1 LNDTAK
7 TTEIRQ
13 IQEGDG
19 MPIFARQSAALE
31 MVVPTPGEIAVSLA
45 GVDHW
50 FEGPSGRTQTLSDV
64 NIRIETGEFFTVLG
78 PSGCGKTTLLNII
91 GGFIEAK
98 AGNVAIFGEPVSGPG
113 PDRGVIFQSY
123 ALFRWL
129 SVLKNVEFALH
140 GRKLAKAERADVA
153 LHYLNLV
160 GLKDFQHHYPYQLSG
175 GMKQR
180 VAIARALAADPKILL
195 MDEPFAALDS
205 QMREV
210 LQEELR
216 EIWQRTQKT
225 VFFITHSVD
234 EAIFLSTRICVMSAN
249 PGRIKALLPND
260 LPQPRGDY
268 RARTTAAFQENKER
282 IFGLIRDEMHPD
294 RIRSP
299 LS

>member
-1 LNDTAK
+1 MVK
-7 TTEIRQ
+7 
-13 IQEGDG
+13 
-19 MPIFARQSAALE
+19 PAAELKLLAP
-31 MVVPTPGEIAVSLA
+31 VGADIAVRLD
-45 GVDHW
+45 GVSHW
-50 FEGPSGRTQTLSDV
+50 FDGPSGRIQTLSEID
-64 NIRIETGEFFTVLG
+64 IQIERGEFFTVLG

-98 AGNVAIFGEPVSGPG
+98 AGEVRIFGEAVSGPG

-129 SVLKNVEFALH
+129 SVQKNVEFALH
-140 GRKLAKAERADVA
+140 GRKLAKAERADLA
-153 LHYLNLV
+153 LQYLDLV
-160 GLKDFQHHYPYQLSG
+160 GLKDFRHHYPYQLSG

-195 MDEPFAALDS
+195 MDEPFAALDA

-210 LQEELR
+210 LQEELL
-216 EIWQRTQKT
+216 EIWQRTRKT

-234 EAIFLSTRICVMSAN
+234 EAVFLSTRICVMSAN
-249 PGRIKALLPND
+249 PGRTRTILPND
-260 LPQPRGDY
+260 LPQPRADY

-282 IFGLIRDEMHPD
+282 ILDLIRDEVRPN

-299 LS
+299 LP

>member
-1 LNDTAK
+1 LKDVAKITAI
-7 TTEIRQ
+7 EAL
-13 IQEGDG
+13 QEGDR
-19 MPIFARQSAALE
+19 MPIFARDSAARQV
-31 MVVPTPGEIAVSLA
+31 VVPTGCDVAISLA
-45 GVDHW
+45 GVSHW
-50 FEGPSGRTQTLSDV
+50 FDGPSGRTQTLSDV
-64 NIRIETGEFFTVLG
+64 NIDIETGEFFTVLG
-78 PSGCGKTTLLNII
+78 PSGCGKTTLLSII
-91 GGFIEAK
+91 GGFIEAS
-98 AGNVAIFGEPVSGPG
+98 AGKVAIFGEPVSGPG

-129 SVLKNVEFALH
+129 TVLKNVEFALH

-153 LHYLNLV
+153 LHYLGLV
-160 GLKDFQHHYPYQLSG
+160 GLNDFRHHYPYQLSG

-249 PGRIKALLPND
+249 PGRTKALLPND

-268 RARTTAAFQENKER
+268 RARATAAFQENRER
-282 IFGLIRDEMHPD
+282 IFALIRDEMHSA
-294 RIRSP
+294 RIRSSLP
-299 LS
+299 